1 MKDFSNLL
9 ENLLC
14 QPARNGKLALL
25 VDYLN
30 RTPDPDRGY
39 SLAALCGD
47 LVLDEVKP
55 GLLRA
60 LIEERADPI
69 LFRLSYDFVGD
80 LSETIALMW
89 EPGEAAEPPGLAQI
103 VESMRAMSKAEAR
116 RRLPGWLDTLDGTGR
131 WALLKLV
138 TGALRVGVSTGLA
151 KQALSQWSGVAQ
163 TEIEEVWHGF
173 APPYLPLFAWL
184 SGAAARPSA
193 CDALCFHSPMLAH
206 PIDDADFERLE
217 PGDFKAE
224 WKWDGIRVQLKGRSG
239 AGARLFSRSGDDISA
254 AFPELVASS
263 GEGLDL
269 LPLPASGERAGVRG
283 GGVSPDVVRKAS
295 GVHGHPLV
303 FAGGLD
309 GELVALE
316 PGKTGLEAVA
326 SFSTLQQRLNRKTIS
341 AAMLARIPV
350 AIIAYDLL
358 FAADA
363 SGENWTDVRP
373 LPFLERRRLLEQAV
387 AKADDPRLLLSPLLS
402 FEHWDALA
410 AQRAV
415 SAEHPSVEGVMLKR
429 KASPYIAGRPKGEWF
444 KWKRDAHLLDC
455 VVMYAQRG
463 HGKRASLYSD
473 YTFGLWSGDALLPV
487 GKAYFG
493 FTDAELAQLDRF
505 VRQNTVQKFGPVREV
520 VHASDNGLVLEIAF
534 EGVQVSPRHKSGYA
548 MRFPRINRIRRD
560 KRPAEADQLEAL
572 AKLAR

>member
-1 MKDFSNLL
+1 MKDFAGLL
-9 ENLLC
+9 EKLLY
-14 QPARNGKLALL
+14 QPARNGKLGLL

-39 SLAALCGD
+39 ALAALCGD

-55 GLLRA
+55 GLLRG

-89 EPGEAAEPPGLAQI
+89 EPGEPAEAPELAQV
-103 VESMRAMSKAEAR
+103 VEAMRAMSKAEAR
-116 RRLPGWLDTLDGTGR
+116 RRLPHWLDALDGTGR

-173 APPYLPLFAWL
+173 SPPYLPLFAWL

-193 CDALCFHSPMLAH
+193 NDALCFHSPMLAH
-206 PIDDADFERLE
+206 PIDDADFQKLDPTE
-217 PGDFKAE
+217 FAAE
-224 WKWDGIRVQLKGRSG
+224 WKWDGIRVQTKARAG
-239 AGARLFSRSGDDISA
+239 AGARLFSRSGDEISN
-254 AFPELVASS
+254 AFP
-263 GEGLDL
+263 DL
-269 LPLPASGERAGVRG
+269 LDPPL
-283 GGVSPDVVRKAS
+283 
-295 GVHGHPLV
+295 LM
-303 FAGGLD
+303 GGLD

-316 PGKTGLEAVA
+316 PGKSGLEAVA
-326 SFSTLQQRLNRKTIS
+326 SFSTLQQRLNRKTVS
-341 AAMLARIPV
+341 AAMLKRIPV

-373 LPFLERRRLLEQAV
+373 LPFQERRRLLEDAV
-387 AKADDPRLLLSPLLS
+387 AKARDPRLLLSPLLD
-402 FEHWDALA
+402 FESWDALA
-410 AQRAV
+410 AQRAS
-415 SAEHPSVEGVMLKR
+415 SAAHPSVEGVMLKR
-429 KASPYIAGRPKGEWF
+429 KASAYVAGRPKGEWF

-473 YTFGLWSGDALLPV
+473 YTFGLWSGEALLPV

-520 VHASDNGLVLEIAF
+520 VHAPDDGLVLEIAF
-534 EGVQVSPRHKSGYA
+534 EGVQVSARHKSGYA

>member
-1 MKDFSNLL
+1 MKAFAQLL
-9 ENLLC
+9 ENLLY

-30 RTPDPDRGY
+30 ATPDPDRGY
-39 SLAALCGD
+39 ALAALCGD

-55 GLLRA
+55 ALLRG
-60 LIEERADPI
+60 LIEERADPV

-89 EPGEAAEPPGLAQI
+89 EGAAETAPPGLAQV
-103 VESMRAMSKAEAR
+103 VEAMRAMTKAEAR
-116 RRLPGWLDTLDGTGR
+116 RRLPGWLDALDGTGR

-151 KQALSQWSGVAQ
+151 KQALAQWSGVAQ
-163 TEIEEVWHGF
+163 EEIEEVWHGF

-193 CDALCFHSPMLAH
+193 NGALCFHSPMLAH
-206 PIDDADFERLE
+206 PIDD
-217 PGDFKAE
+217 GDFGKLDPRAFHAE
-224 WKWDGIRVQLKGRSG
+224 WKWDGIRVQLKGRAG

-254 AFPELVASS
+254 AFPDLV
-263 GEGLDL
+263 D
-269 LPLPASGERAGVRG
+269 P
-283 GGVSPDVVRKAS
+283 SPF
-295 GVHGHPLV
+295 H
-303 FAGGLD
+303 GGLD

-316 PGKTGLEAVA
+316 QGRSGLDAVA
-326 SFSTLQQRLNRKTIS
+326 GFSTLQQRLNRKTVS

-373 LPFLERRRLLEQAV
+373 LPFQERRALLEEAV
-387 AKADDPRLLLSPLLS
+387 ARAKNPRLLLSPLLD
-402 FEHWDALA
+402 FNAWEALA
-410 AQRAV
+410 EQRAQ
-415 SAEHPSVEGVMLKR
+415 SAQKPSIEGVMLKR
-429 KASPYIAGRPKGEWF
+429 KASPYMAGRPRGEWF

-505 VRQNTVQKFGPVREV
+505 VRNNTVQRFGPVREV
-520 VHASDNGLVLEIAF
+520 VHQRDDGLVLEIAF
-534 EGVQVSPRHKSGYA
+534 EGVQVSSRHKSGYA

-560 KRPAEADQLEAL
+560 KKPAEADQLEAL

>member
-1 MKDFSNLL
+1 VKEFACLL
-9 ENLLC
+9 ENLLF

-25 VDYLN
+25 VDYLI

-39 SLAALCGD
+39 ALAALCGD

-55 GLLRA
+55 ALLRG
-60 LIEERADPI
+60 LIEARADPL

-89 EPGEAAEPPGLAQI
+89 EPGEAADAPGLADV
-103 VESMRAMSKAEAR
+103 VETLRVLSKAEAR
-116 RRLPGWLDTLDGTGR
+116 LLLPVWLDGLDGTGR

-151 KQALSQWSGVAQ
+151 KQALAQWSGVAQ
-163 TEIEEVWHGF
+163 GEIEEVWHGF
-173 APPYLPLFAWL
+173 SPPYLPLFGWL

-193 CDALCFHSPMLAH
+193 NDALCFHSPMLAH
-206 PIDDADFERLE
+206 PIDDADFAKLD
-217 PGDFKAE
+217 PSDFSAE
-224 WKWDGIRVQLKGRSG
+224 WKWDGIRVQTKAREG
-239 AGARLFSRSGDDISA
+239 APARLFSRSGDDIGA
-254 AFPELVASS
+254 AFP
-263 GEGLDL
+263 DL
-269 LPLPASGERAGVRG
+269 LDPPL
-283 GGVSPDVVRKAS
+283 
-295 GVHGHPLV
+295 LM
-303 FAGGLD
+303 GGLD

-316 PGKTGLEAVA
+316 PGKNGLEAVA
-326 SFSTLQQRLNRKTIS
+326 SFSILQQRLNRKTVS
-341 AAMLARIPV
+341 AAMLARVPV
-350 AIIAYDLL
+350 AIVAYDLL

-363 SGENWTDVRP
+363 SGETWTDVRP
-373 LPFLERRRLLEQAV
+373 LPFHERRRLLEEAV
-387 AKADDPRLLLSPLLS
+387 ARADDPRLLLSPLLD
-402 FEHWDALA
+402 FEHWEALA
-410 AQRAV
+410 DQRAR
-415 SAEHPSVEGVMLKR
+415 SAQHPSVEGVMLKR
-429 KASPYIAGRPKGEWF
+429 KASPYIAGRPRGEWF

-473 YTFGLWSGDALLPV
+473 YTFGLWSGDVLLPV

-505 VRQNTVQKFGPVREV
+505 VRQNTVQRFGPVREV
-520 VHASDNGLVLEIAF
+520 THTAEDGLVLEIAF
-534 EGVQVSPRHKSGYA
+534 EGVQVSARHKSGYA

-560 KRPAEADQLEAL
+560 KTPGEADQLGAL